1 MAAKF
6 LGEPSKVVTGSH
18 DRTLK
23 IWDLRSR
30 ACVETKFAG
39 SSCNDLVTTGTDVS
53 GSTIISGHYDK
64 KIRFWDTRTDCSANE
79 IVLQGKITSL
89 DLSKDCKYLL
99 SCVRDDTIKL
109 LDLRMNQIIKTF
121 RYFFIISE
129 SYPEYVFFLLLA
141 FSHSNDNFK
150 VGCDWSRVSFSR
162 DISRIAAGNS
172 ISYSNLMQHRKY
184 NNSFKQKIKRV
195 KWWANLHMEYKWTIR
210 DNTKRKYVSV
220 NEHFHFYLLVTCVYC
235 SKCKCATV
243 SLSFS
248 EHSGHMKFYFLKLE
262 NTILSLLIH
271 RIH

>member
-30 ACVETKFAG
+30 ACIETKFAG

-53 GSTIISGHYDK
+53 GTTIISGHYDK

-121 RYFFIISE
+121 SWVTMHIVCNS
-129 SYPEYVFFLLLA
+129 
-141 FSHSNDNFK
+141 
-150 VGCDWSRVSFSR
+150 
-162 DISRIAAGNS
+162 NS
-172 ISYSNLMQHRKY
+172 IS
-184 NNSFKQKIKRV
+184 I
-195 KWWANLHMEYKWTIR
+195 
-210 DNTKRKYVSV
+210 
-220 NEHFHFYLLVTCVYC
+220 NE
-235 SKCKCATV
+235 
-243 SLSFS
+243 LSFCS
-248 EHSGHMKFYFLKLE
+248 VMTISKLAVTGLVYHSAG
-262 NTILSLLIH
+262 T
-271 RIH
+271 

>member
-53 GSTIISGHYDK
+53 GTTIISGHYDK

-89 DLSKDCKYLL
+89 DLSKDCQYLL

-109 LDLRMNQIIKTF
+109 LDLRMNQIIKSF
-121 RYFFIISE
+121 R
-129 SYPEYVFFLLLA
+129 
-141 FSHSNDNFK
+141 
-150 VGCDWSRVSFSR
+150 
-162 DISRIAAGNS
+162 
-172 ISYSNLMQHRKY
+172 
-184 NNSFKQKIKRV
+184 
-195 KWWANLHMEYKWTIR
+195 
-210 DNTKRKYVSV
+210 
-220 NEHFHFYLLVTCVYC
+220 
-235 SKCKCATV
+235 
-243 SLSFS
+243 
-248 EHSGHMKFYFLKLE
+248 
-262 NTILSLLIH
+262 
-271 RIH
+271 

>member
-1 MAAKF
+1 MNTNDAIFFVFCLQHTLTGHSGKVMAAKF

-53 GSTIISGHYDK
+53 GTTIISGHYDK

-79 IVLQGKITSL
+79 IILQGKITSL

-121 RYFFIISE
+121 RYFE
-129 SYPEYVFFLLLA
+129 NWVT
-141 FSHSNDNFK
+141 K
-150 VGCDWSRVSFSR
+150 VYE
-162 DISRIAAGNS
+162 I
-172 ISYSNLMQHRKY
+172 
-184 NNSFKQKIKRV
+184 
-195 KWWANLHMEYKWTIR
+195 LHI
-210 DNTKRKYVSV
+210 
-220 NEHFHFYLLVTCVYC
+220 
-235 SKCKCATV
+235 
-243 SLSFS
+243 
-248 EHSGHMKFYFLKLE
+248 YFRFTYFPLQ
-262 NTILSLLIH
+262 
-271 RIH
+271 